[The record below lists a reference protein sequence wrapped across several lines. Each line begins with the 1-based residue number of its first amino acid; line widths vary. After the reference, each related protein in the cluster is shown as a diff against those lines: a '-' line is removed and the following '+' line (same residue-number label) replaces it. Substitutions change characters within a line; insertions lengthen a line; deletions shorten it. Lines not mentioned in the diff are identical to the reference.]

1 MEFLKVPIN
10 RNLQVVDGYA
20 LEMYCLWGPRG
31 GLGPR
36 VRLSALM
43 PSLRSGIPL
52 LSLAL
57 TASRRQAHLRFAT
70 AGYYPRNSKS
80 ESRAAS
86 HRRTLCA
93 SCHQSGSQ

>member
-20 LEMYCLWGPRG
+20 LEMYCLWGLRG

-52 LSLAL
+52 LSLVF
-57 TASRRQAHLRFAT
+57 TASRRRAHLRFAT
-70 AGYYPRNSKS
+70 ASYYRHSS
-80 ESRAAS
+80 ENES
-86 HRRTLCA
+86 HSAWRRRTPCA
-93 SCHQSGSQ
+93 SCHQSGWQ